1 MKRKLLL
8 VITAILFCSALSAQT
23 YHFPEPNAG
32 VFDSQNSMDFYKCT
46 VSVDG
51 VVQTSPSIEVAAYSD
66 GIISGR
72 EFLRASDGVLMM
84 AIMANAEG
92 DPITFKIYNH
102 DTGEGDDYTCNTT
115 YSFVED
121 ATIMYED
128 IAFVSNTTPE
138 EEEIPYPWTVP
149 STGEEDYT
157 GMCCQIQLNGVIV
170 TENNRWDLGVFI
182 GTTCIA
188 HNSELTTP
196 PPALSPTPVSNLEIY
211 GHKNEEA
218 SFLLYD
224 ITNSRYFQGTC
235 DYTQTLDWDVHG
247 NVRNPIVLNF
257 IAPYV
262 FEGTED
268 TSWDT
273 ENNWKEPS
281 VGLPSETDEVT
292 INGLCELDQDVT
304 VKNIIVNNGKT
315 LKVMPGKTLT
325 LTEGFTTTDASQLV
339 LVDDAQLID
348 AAQTAGK
355 ASYMKTVKGYNS
367 NDNNWYILGSP
378 VGTTAIAETD
388 FPTDE
393 YDLYW
398 YDETNQTHEEWKN
411 FKQAQSYSFF
421 PGRGYLYAH
430 DTDYAPSIPGT
441 LSYDN
446 VTFDMT
452 YTDRTYDDLDGLNL
466 LGNPYPFAITIDN
479 FQNDKLTDGFYLLEN
494 GAWDPKPS
502 STPIPTGQG
511 FLIGCT
517 ESNTVTFQANT
528 AKSRGTHNSS
538 IEVRIANNTNT
549 DHAYIVLGEGND
561 LIKIHHRNDEIPEVF
576 IPKSNKPYAIAH
588 FDRNIESVNLAYH
601 PTIAGQQTLTVK
613 LEGSYEFMTLID
625 NLTGTKVDM
634 LANNA
639 YTFTAKENDNV
650 NRFTL
655 RFKSNTNVNENTTVN
670 PISYLSNGQLNI
682 NGIEGESELQFI
694 DMLGRVVN
702 TTTIHGNYSQKINMT
717 AGVYVVRVINGSN
730 TYTQKIVV
738 E

>member
-1 MKRKLLL
+1 MLLCG
-8 VITAILFCSALSAQT
+8 VLSAQSYT
-23 YHFPEPNAG
+23 PHWPEFNEDPWFNYTS
-32 VFDSQNSMDFYKCT
+32 VDIK

-51 VVQTSPSIEVAAYSD
+51 VIQNRSSIEVVAFVGDELRTPSD
-66 GIISGR
+66 CRFLSPISDDLYVD
-72 EFLRASDGVLMM
+72 FLRVYGMENG
-84 AIMANAEG
+84 IGET
-92 DPITFKIYNH
+92 ITFKMWDHEANM
-102 DTGEGDDYTCNTT
+102 GDEDYECTFTVT
-115 YSFVED
+115 ADFED
-121 ATIMYED
+121 HGLEQGDFIVLEFTSKSTEED
-128 IAFVSNTTPE
+128 LPD
-138 EEEIPYPWTVP
+138 YPWTLAN
-149 STGEEDYT
+149 TQYNGT
-157 GMCCQIQLNGVIV
+157 CNFLLQLNGVPV
-170 TENNRWDLGVFI
+170 TENDRWDLGLFNADGLCRFERDHYMASPF
-182 GTTCIA
+182 GTNIWTTVVYGEEGE
-188 HNSELTTP
+188 ELT
-196 PPALSPTPVSNLEIY
+196 
-211 GHKNEEA
+211 
-218 SFLLYD
+218 FLLYD
-224 ITNSRYFQGTC
+224 KTNERYFAGSC
-235 DYTQTLDWDVHG
+235 DTTLVWHQDG
-247 NVRNPIVLNF
+247 KYGSARSPIIVNF
-257 IAPYV
+257 VAPYI
-262 FEGTED
+262 FNGTED
-268 TSWDT
+268 NSWNTVD
-273 ENNWKEPS
+273 NWREPA

-292 INGLCELDQDVT
+292 INGLCELDQDVA
-304 VKNIIVNNGKT
+304 VKKIIVNNGKC
-315 LKVMPGKTLT
+315 LKVLAGKTLT

-355 ASYMKTVKGYNS
+355 ASYMKTVEGYNS

-398 YDETNQTHEEWKN
+398 YDETNLTHEEWKN
-411 FKQAQSYSFF
+411 FKQAQTYSFF

-430 DTDYAPSIPGT
+430 DTDYTPSIPGT

-494 GAWDPKPS
+494 GAWDSKPS

-538 IEVRIANNTNT
+538 IEVRIANNNNNT

-576 IPKSNKPYAIAH
+576 IPKNNKPYAIAH

>member
-1 MKRKLLL
+1 M
-8 VITAILFCSALSAQT
+8 SAQT

-32 VFDSQNSMDFYKCT
+32 VFASQNSMSFYKCT

-72 EFLRASDGVLMM
+72 EFIRETDGVLMM
-84 AIMANAEG
+84 TIMANAEG
-92 DPITFKIYNH
+92 DPITFKMYNH

-121 ATIMYED
+121 ANIMRED

-138 EEEIPYPWTVP
+138 DEEIPYPWTVP

-157 GMCCQIQLNGVIV
+157 GMCCQIQLNGVPV

-188 HNSELTTP
+188 HNSSLTTP
-196 PPALSPTPVSNLEIY
+196 PPAISPNPVCNLVIY

-247 NVRNPIVLNF
+247 NVKNPVVLNF

-304 VKNIIVNNGKT
+304 VKNIIVNNGKS
-315 LKVMPGKTLT
+315 LKVMSGTTLT
-325 LTEGFTTTDASQLV
+325 LTEGFTTTEASQLV
-339 LVDDAQLID
+339 LVDDAQLNDI
-348 AAQTAGK
+348 AKTEGP
-355 ASYMKTVKGYNS
+355 ASYMKTITGYTGT
-367 NDNNWYILGSP
+367 NDNYCLIGSP
-378 VGTTAIAETD
+378 VGTTTISSTD
-388 FPTDE
+388 FPTGT

-398 YDETNQTHEEWKN
+398 YDETNLTHEEWRN
-411 FKQAQSYSFF
+411 YKQDQTFSFF
-421 PGRGYLYAH
+421 PGRGYLYANQS
-430 DTDYAPSIPGT
+430 DCTPSIPGAI
-441 LSYDN
+441 SYGN
-446 VTFDMT
+446 VNFDMT

-466 LGNPYPFAITIDN
+466 LGNPYPFAITLEN
-479 FQNDKLTDGFYLLEN
+479 FSNDKLTDGFYLMVN
-494 GAWDPKPS
+494 GAWSSQS
-502 STPIPTGQG
+502 STAEIPAGEG

-517 ESNTVTFQANT
+517 EANTVTFQANA
-528 AKSRGTHNSS
+528 AKNRSANQSS
-538 IEVRIANNTNT
+538 IKVNIANSNYA
-549 DHAYIVLGEGND
+549 DHAFIVLDEGND
-561 LIKIHHRNDEIPEVF
+561 LVKVAHRNNQIPEVF
-576 IPKSNKPYAIAH
+576 VPKSGKDYAIAH
-588 FDRNIESVNLAYH
+588 FDRSIESVSVAYQ
-601 PTIAGQQTLTVK
+601 PTLAGQQTLS
-613 LEGSYEFMTLID
+613 LELKGSYEYITLID
-625 NLTGTKVDM
+625 NLTGAKVDM
-634 LANNA
+634 LTNNT
-639 YTFTAKENDNV
+639 YTFTANQNDNV

-655 RFKSNTNVNENTTVN
+655 RFKANTNVIENEVVN

-682 NGIEGESELQFI
+682 NGLEGQSELQII
-694 DMLGRVVN
+694 DMLGRTVSSN
-702 TTTIHGNYSQKINMT
+702 TIKGNYSQVLNMT
-717 AGVYVVRVINGSN
+717 AGVYVVRVINGTN